1 MPFRNGDKENRVKG
15 FERKIILDNFLI
27 GKISMCQLRNT
38 VFIRSG
44 MQRETK
50 KESYINFSKSRYKE
64 KISIGLI

>member
-38 VFIRSG
+38 VSIQSG
-44 MQRETK
+44 MQRETR
-50 KESYINFSKSRYKE
+50 KESYINFSKSHYKE

>member
-38 VFIRSG
+38 VSIQSG
-44 MQRETK
+44 MQRET
-50 KESYINFSKSRYKE
+50 NR
-64 KISIGLI
+64 ISIFQRVIIKRRFQLG